1 MVVSKFERGGNNLYR
16 GTKKMVLTSGKSK
29 QARNQR
35 TKGAKQFLKGAK
47 QVGTSKTGKAIVNPV
62 ARFAGFK

>member
-1 MVVSKFERGGNNLYR
+1 MVSKFERGGNNIYR

-29 QARNQR
+29 QARGKR
-35 TKGAKQFLKGAK
+35 TEGAKQFFKGAK
-47 QVGTSKTGKAIVNPV
+47 QVGTSKTGKAIVKPV